1 MRYQLVALEGLK
13 NSYCNNLSSR
23 HLFDLVFCRQIQQF
37 LIYNSKT
44 FYRKFKFYFFTESNH
59 NCKNNAENCSAWHR
73 SGPAGINNIYGLN
86 TRKAG
91 KLFRQ
96 NIRFIFC
103 SLAGAIRIDKENY
116 EKIFTNNKSGSWE
129 IWVALQLRFICNET
143 DRVKYLEWRYQK

>member
-103 SLAGAIRIDKENY
+103 SLAGAIRIDKKNY
-116 EKIFTNNKSGSWE
+116 KKIFINNKSGFCE
-129 IWVALQLRFICNET
+129 IWLSLQLRFILNKT
-143 DRVKYLEWRYQK
+143 DRVKILEWRYQK